1 MMTRTLGLTIVFAA
15 VASAQQPTYLAV
27 SNELSRDVMLIDP
40 TSGRIVATI
49 PVGERPRGIHAT
61 SDGSLVY
68 VALSD
73 DQAQVKTGRDAIA
86 AIDVAR
92 KRIVARLDAGTDPEQ
107 FAIVDRRSLY
117 AANEDAGTAMA
128 FDLQTNRQRASL
140 IVGIEP
146 EGVAASPDG
155 RWVYVTAETSNSV
168 SVIDTR
174 ADSVVANFLVDVRP
188 RAAAW
193 SPDGSRVYVT
203 NEISGTLSVI
213 DGKRHRVVA
222 TIPLDNGSSK
232 PVGVAVSPDGR
243 RVYVANGGTGRVS
256 VVDARTLR
264 QTGSIDVGRRP
275 WNLAISRDGRWLY
288 TANGLSDDVAVVDL
302 ASGRVVKRLRVGRR
316 PWGIALV
323 YQSKAR
329 P

>member
-1 MMTRTLGLTIVFAA
+1 VRRIVAVMLTIAA
-15 VASAQQPTYLAV
+15 AAPAQQPTYIAV
-27 SNELSRDVMLIDP
+27 SNEHSRDVMLLDP
-40 TSGRIVATI
+40 VSGRIVATI

-61 SDGSLVY
+61 RDGRLLY

-73 DQAQVKTGRDAIA
+73 EQALVKTGRDAIA
-86 AIDVAR
+86 AIHVER

-107 FAIVDRRSLY
+107 FALVGNRSLY
-117 AANEDAGTAMA
+117 AANEDAGTAVA
-128 FDLQTNRQRASL
+128 FDLTSGRPRATL

-203 NEISGTLSVI
+203 NEISGSLSVI
-213 DGKRHRVVA
+213 DGARHRVIATVA
-222 TIPLDNGSSK
+222 LGDGSGK

-256 VVDARTLR
+256 VMDTRTLK
-264 QTGSIDVGRRP
+264 QTASIEVGRRP
-275 WNLAISRDGRWLY
+275 WNLAISRDGRWMY
-288 TANGLSDDVAVVDL
+288 TVNGLSDDVAVVDL
-302 ASGRVVKRLRVGRR
+302 ASGKVVKRIRVGRR
-316 PWGIALV
+316 PWGVALV
-323 YQSKAR
+323 YVSR
-329 P
+329 NTR